1 MSALPIIDVGALVRR
16 VGCSSTK
23 LVAARAID
31 RACRDTGFFYVCN
44 HGVDEVLRARVL
56 ELGRRFFELPQ
67 ASKDAIS
74 IANSSS
80 FRGYQRMGENVTQGL
95 PDWHEGIDW
104 FRDEEGQP
112 LPPGMDWFQL
122 AGANQWPSEV
132 EVPGFRAAYGAYVS
146 CMLDLGGAVMR
157 GVALGLGKEAHFF
170 EPWYTRSFWVMRLIG
185 YPTLSGGDG
194 GGGGGGGSGNGG
206 DGSGGG
212 GGGGGGVA
220 DDRLQARG
228 AFDLVLGCEVVFSAA
243 SARGVAR
250 SLAHLVRRGGRGMAL
265 VASATA
271 HSRYGIDTLRAA
283 VAEEAPWLRCV
294 EVRSLSPPEAPAPPA
309 RPAAAASE
317 GQQQQQQQ
325 QQQQAAAQG
334 LSAEYWR
341 RQTEGLTGAIRF
353 ELYAFT
359 SSSETS

>member
-1 MSALPIIDVGALVRR
+1 MLPIINVGALMTR

-31 RACRDTGFFYVCN
+31 RACRETGFFYVCN

-212 GGGGGGVA
+212 GGGGGGDATDGGAQGIGCGAHTDYGCLTLLHA
-220 DDRLQARG
+220 DDTPGCLQVRTLGGQWSDAPTVPG
-228 AFDLVLGCEVVFSAA
+228 AFLVNIGDMLQVWSAGQYRSTEHRVLHPHDGYRVSVPFFFEPNADALITPVVQPAA
-243 SARGVAR
+243 SAG
-250 SLAHLVRRGGRGMAL
+250 
-265 VASATA
+265 TA
-271 HSRYGIDTLRAA
+271 
-283 VAEEAPWLRCV
+283 
-294 EVRSLSPPEAPAPPA
+294 APAPIVYGEHLQRKVLNNFAHDIGVAPVV
-309 RPAAAASE
+309 
-317 GQQQQQQQ
+317 
-325 QQQQAAAQG
+325 
-334 LSAEYWR
+334 
-341 RQTEGLTGAIRF
+341 
-353 ELYAFT
+353 
-359 SSSETS
+359 